1 MIKLLQRSGNSK
13 AVILSKEQLQQA
25 KINKY
30 INITVE
36 GNKIVITA
44 AKKEDIETFNKLT
57 KGG

>member
-1 MIKLLQRSGNSK
+1 LIKVLQRSGNSK
-13 AVILSKEQLQQA
+13 AVILSKWQLQQA

-44 AKKEDIETFNKLT
+44 ALKEDIETFNKLT